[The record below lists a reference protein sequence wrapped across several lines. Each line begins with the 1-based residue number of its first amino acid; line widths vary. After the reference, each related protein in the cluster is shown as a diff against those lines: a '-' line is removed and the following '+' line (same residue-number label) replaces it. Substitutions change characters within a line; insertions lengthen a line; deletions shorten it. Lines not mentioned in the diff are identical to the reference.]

1 MLTSKEMT
9 AIAVKA
15 LDDKMAKEIKVLA
28 VRELT
33 VLTEYFVICTAGS
46 TAQVKTLSDEL
57 SRVLEEKGEET
68 RRVEGRR
75 DGGWILVDFGCLVVH
90 IFLDEQRKF
99 YNLERLWGDAPEIG
113 QEELLKLAEEISDR
127 D

>member
-1 MLTSKEMT
+1 MT

-15 LDDKMAKEIKVLA
+15 LDDKMAKEIKVLE

-90 IFLDEQRKF
+90 IFLDEERNF